1 MTAPASQ
8 QTLQRMAAD
17 WYGEVERAGRAM
29 ATASVVPEAVA
40 SIIDAIADY
49 LGDYPAR
56 SFLAG
61 SDPYLGQAVLAATLA
76 CEKGLRAAN
85 DDMARQRVR
94 LGLERLRQALR
105 DIVDESPTADTRPA
119 KDVARWLVQQVS
131 VPQTQLADLLGVS
144 SRTLQRWVST
154 TDSSAPEDNDEARLR
169 AVAQV
174 TSHLRHVFTAPG
186 VVRWFDRANP
196 HLDGVAPRELLTDPL
211 ELPRLM
217 RLASLS
223 RSTLSS

>member
-1 MTAPASQ
+1 MTAPARE
-8 QTLQRMAAD
+8 QTLQDMAAG
-17 WYGEVERAGRAM
+17 WYADVEAAGRVMTSAV
-29 ATASVVPEAVA
+29 VVPDHVA
-40 SIIDAIADY
+40 STIDAIADY
-49 LGDYPAR
+49 LGDYPMR
-56 SFLAG
+56 SFFAG

-76 CEKGLRAAN
+76 CEKGLRSAN
-85 DDMARQRVR
+85 DDAVRQRVR

-105 DIVDESPTADTRPA
+105 DIVDESPTADTRPV
-119 KDVARWLVQQVS
+119 KEVARWLVQQVS
-131 VPQTQLADLLGVS
+131 VPQSQLADLLLIS

-154 TDSSAPEDNDEARLR
+154 TDPAAPEDDDEARLR

-186 VVRWFDRANP
+186 VIRWFERANP
-196 HLDGVAPRELLTDPL
+196 HLDGAAPRELLADPL